1 MIHCARITIPRPL
14 TSCIY
19 SPGFDR
25 YSTFRSHRQ
34 GLRYSALR
42 PADAPSSCFTRGAG
56 PADEDHRPARPHE
69 TIEGSQQ
76 SQDGVI
82 LDASGSLGGA
92 YDDAGSLTTTL
103 QLTTTGALLPAS
115 LSAGGITV
123 TPSSGIDEAASL
135 TWAAGASSS
144 WGSIT
149 APSQPA
155 LPPSPATAWASS
167 GNLLFQLAMEG
178 RGGHISSAAPSPA
191 GECQQPLASNSGS
204 SHIHTSFTDT
214 ASYDNSRLP
223 PMSPA
228 ISFTPA
234 DRVVQRQPSRP
245 AAYSSYGSG
254 AAAMH
259 QKIKIVR
266 GFATYFGGQQH
277 RLTIQLGIAPPP
289 AGTAAACKR
298 ISAQCSG
305 SSSWSPFPAPPPV
318 PRIPGHT
325 AVDAGASI
333 SGTFKGLFFS
343 LDGPNTLPPVA
354 ATGRGTA
361 GAFQPAV
368 ASQLRQPAVEA
379 MAMSTRAGPAG
390 QPMLRTVSLSSLGMA
405 PPRVPPSSGPTLLLM
420 TRSSS
425 LGSSWTTNPDGL
437 LAASSCG
444 GSPSATAATAGGF
457 GWYICSAISQVCCLL
472 DLPQPSCCCGL
483 HPGREGD
490 LSPRSSLKRNFNSSR
505 VKGNVSFC
513 ESPTY
518 RD

>member
-1 MIHCARITIPRPL
+1 MPRPL

-42 PADAPSSCFTRGAG
+42 PADAHSSCFTRGAG

-76 SQDGVI
+76 SQDGVV
-82 LDASGSLGGA
+82 LDASGSFGGA

-135 TWAAGASSS
+135 TWTGASSS

-214 ASYDNSRLP
+214 AS
-223 PMSPA
+223 
-228 ISFTPA
+228 
-234 DRVVQRQPSRP
+234 SRP
-245 AAYSSYGSG
+245 AAHSSYGSG

-361 GAFQPAV
+361 GAFQPAI
-368 ASQLRQPAVEA
+368 ASQLRQPAVVEA
-379 MAMSTRAGPAG
+379 LAMSTRAGPTLSAG
-390 QPMLRTVSLSSLGMA
+390 QPMLRTASLSSLGMA
-405 PPRVPPSSGPTLLLM
+405 PPWAPPSSGPTLLLM

-425 LGSSWTTNPDGL
+425 LGSSWAMNPDGR
-437 LAASSCG
+437 AAPSCG
-444 GSPSATAATAGGF
+444 GSPSSAGGF
-457 GWYICSAISQVCCLL
+457 GSYVLPLAVNSQYILLARGWGVRCVAHWSYISLSAAAVCIQAERAISVP
-472 DLPQPSCCCGL
+472 D
-483 HPGREGD
+483 
-490 LSPRSSLKRNFNSSR
+490 PR
-505 VKGNVSFC
+505 
-513 ESPTY
+513 
-518 RD
+518 